1 MKLSDEE
8 QRGIWKNRLSFN
20 TICYLYG
27 ISCVFRFYLNLSH
40 VIFYSCG
47 SGIFIVEIYGKA
59 YTLNKWQWC
68 ECVKLIAK
76 KILST
81 HLMLFNK

>member
-40 VIFYSCG
+40 VIFTCVDPEYS
-47 SGIFIVEIYGKA
+47 KWK
-59 YTLNKWQWC
+59 YT
-68 ECVKLIAK
+68 VKR
-76 KILST
+76 T
-81 HLMLFNK
+81 H